1 MPPQRRECVCTEEDL
16 SYATVM
22 TSQLF
27 VGVCP
32 QGKRLSLLSLC
43 DSYTHA
49 HTYIHTYT
57 YINAYIICYC
67 SFKRSCPTWMT
78 RNSCSTRN
86 NQYATPRAPLRNTEA
101 PAATAW
107 GTMRSSSDTQWR
119 KQIRCKEFHLNMA
132 PRWVT
137 RKRFNTA
144 HATRGVATPPL
155 PNALPNAPNQ
165 CIPSR

>member
-1 MPPQRRECVCTEEDL
+1 MCVHWGRPQLRHCNDITAVCGGLPT
-16 SYATVM
+16 
-22 TSQLF
+22 
-27 VGVCP
+27 
-32 QGKRLSLLSLC
+32 GKKTFTPFTLPLTH
-43 DSYTHA
+43 THA

-57 YINAYIICYC
+57 YINAYIICFC

-119 KQIRCKEFHLNMA
+119 KQIRCKEFHLNTA

-137 RKRFNTA
+137 RKHFNTP
-144 HATRGVATPPL
+144 HATRGVAKPPL

-165 CIPSR
+165 CIPYR